1 MFTSRRS
8 TFHATSMKMTV
19 SSLALLVCLAGCGG
33 GDSPNSVQSQIT
45 RYVNGQQLPQMQKLR
60 IVELSD
66 GQTAELFTVAYGP
79 GQDCPSGC
87 FYSYLSG
94 VRNGSKIGFLKF
106 NADYSYGKAPYG
118 QDSYHFDASDI
129 RLYADSV
136 FDKIKKTS
144 GFSYSQYLNTL
155 AGNPDVP
162 IEALVK
168 VAQRVEGTQTAD
180 LLIANP
186 TVMTSREAL
195 TVLASLSQP
204 TPYGDVY
211 ADIQSRAQQL
221 LNGLGTK

>member
-1 MFTSRRS
+1 MFSLRCS
-8 TFHATSMKMTV
+8 PLYFVFSKTV
-19 SSLALLVCLAGCGG
+19 VSGLVLFACLSGCGG
-33 GDSPNSVQSQIT
+33 GDSPNPVQSQIT
-45 RYVNGQQLPQMQKLR
+45 RYVNAQQLPQMQKLR

-106 NADYSYGKAPYG
+106 NADYSYGNAPYG
-118 QDSYHFDASDI
+118 QHSYHFDASDT

-144 GFSYSQYLNTL
+144 GFSYSQFLNTL
-155 AGNPDVP
+155 AVNPDVP
-162 IEALVK
+162 VEVLVK
-168 VAQRVEGTQTAD
+168 VARRVEGTYTAE

-211 ADIQSRAQQL
+211 ADIQSRARQL
-221 LNGLGTK
+221 LNNLGAK